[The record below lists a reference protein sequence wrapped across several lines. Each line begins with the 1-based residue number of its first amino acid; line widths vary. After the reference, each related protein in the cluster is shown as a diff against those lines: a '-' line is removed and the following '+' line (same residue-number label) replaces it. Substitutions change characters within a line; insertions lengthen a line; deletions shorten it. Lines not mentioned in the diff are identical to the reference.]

1 MQSLPGFPIPMPNE
15 SIAGR
20 MLTDKRW
27 KSLRPAG
34 MKRSGIS
41 VQCSALFGTLVEL
54 CPAFLLF
61 ADLQDAIENC
71 KARETWNGLDDVE
84 TNHQVNDECD
94 Y

>member
-34 MKRSGIS
+34 MKRSGIP
-41 VQCSALFGTLVEL
+41 VRCIK
-54 CPAFLLF
+54 LLGAATIF
-61 ADLQDAIENC
+61 SQLHEV
-71 KARETWNGLDDVE
+71 L
-84 TNHQVNDECD
+84 
-94 Y
+94 